1 VATRSSINV
10 SVRLQPKVVATLN
23 KVTAAHKTTQAKVV
37 QRLIEYFAVQ
47 SRELQNTVLSGV
59 AAGELPKISGEL
71 HLISN
76 ALQLIEW
83 GDHAFRG
90 EFWPW
95 AIETYSTLDELSTG
109 AAGLQRLARFK
120 LGYAWRRFGMA
131 LRREGLLLPQPAL
144 HLRRRYYDAASWS
157 QCVAIGYYRAYQ
169 RGIEQ
174 TQTVHP
180 INLYNE
186 ACSWTLI
193 AQYLA
198 ERDASKESLD
208 SIIVGVQSEQQS
220 GAEEYEPPLPETK
233 PLPLASQSA
242 LRYAL
247 DELGRIRA
255 VYGKSEVEGLP
266 ASQTQW
272 IFRQATKDSDL
283 AMLRQYQNPAYKD
296 WLDSRRAEASSLE
309 SYTVCRRYV
318 DSTIPIPDFDFLDKN
333 GSLD

>member
-1 VATRSSINV
+1 MAARSSINV
-10 SVRLQPKVVATLN
+10 SVRLQPKVVTTLN

-59 AAGELPKISGEL
+59 SAGELPKISGEL

-95 AIETYSTLDELSTG
+95 AIETYSNLDELSTE

-120 LGYAWRRFGMA
+120 LGYAWRKFGMA
-131 LRREGLLLPQPAL
+131 LRREGLLLSQQAL

-174 TQTVHP
+174 TQPVHP

-198 ERDASKESLD
+198 ERDASKDSLEP
-208 SIIVGVQSEQQS
+208 IVAMVQSEQQS
-220 GAEEYEPPLPETK
+220 KAEENEPLIIEMK
-233 PLPLASQSA
+233 ALSRASQSA

-247 DELGRIRA
+247 GELGHIRA

-272 IFRQATKDSDL
+272 IFRQAAKDGDL
-283 AMLRQYQNPAYKD
+283 AMLRQYQNSEYKD
-296 WLDSRRAEASSLE
+296 WLDSRRADASSLE
-309 SYTVCRRYV
+309 SYTLCRGYV
-318 DSTIPIPDFDFLDKN
+318 DSSLPIPDFDSLDKN